1 MLFVVFFILLQEIQ
15 KHYYPRRYFKFIR
28 ESGRTY
34 ASMCKKENKE
44 ICVQTSLKRYFFV
57 QNMSDIHI
65 WNSSHSFSYRA
76 KLPWTLAI
84 LHQHRPRARS
94 NNSLYSEQWPPW
106 RPRPLVL
113 PLQGN
118 WILQRPIGVCTVKNY
133 NAHITRTLVKSTA
146 GLGHTEKY
154 ETKYFWVFG
163 ARIWITQNSKIKK
176 DLVLL

>member
-1 MLFVVFFILLQEIQ
+1 M
-15 KHYYPRRYFKFIR
+15 KF
-28 ESGRTY
+28 
-34 ASMCKKENKE
+34 
-44 ICVQTSLKRYFFV
+44 VQTSLKETIFYNCLK
-57 QNMSDIHI
+57 NMSYIHI

-84 LHQHRPRARS
+84 LHQRPPARS

-113 PLQGN
+113 SLQGN

-133 NAHITRTLVKSTA
+133 NAHISRTLVKSTA

-154 ETKYFWVFG
+154 ETKYLSSINIKL
-163 ARIWITQNSKIKK
+163 RIDWRVILSP
-176 DLVLL
+176 L

>member
-1 MLFVVFFILLQEIQ
+1 
-15 KHYYPRRYFKFIR
+15 
-28 ESGRTY
+28 
-34 ASMCKKENKE
+34 
-44 ICVQTSLKRYFFV
+44 
-57 QNMSDIHI
+57 MSDIHI

-133 NAHITRTLVKSTA
+133 NAHISRTLVKSTA
-146 GLGHTEKY
+146 GLGHTDKY

-163 ARIWITQNSKIKK
+163 ARVWITENSKIKK
-176 DLVLL
+176 KIFFYSKLQLVLSLSHNANVIFFRYRPTLPIWHPWELSSILLTVHYKVSI